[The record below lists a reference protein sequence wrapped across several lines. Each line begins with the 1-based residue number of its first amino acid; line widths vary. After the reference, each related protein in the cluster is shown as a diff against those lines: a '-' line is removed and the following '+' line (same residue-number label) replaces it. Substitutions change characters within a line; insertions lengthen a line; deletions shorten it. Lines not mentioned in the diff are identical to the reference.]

1 VHQHKHIYY
10 VHKSNRIKLTV
21 ISGGGTSID
30 GAKLNIIILHHNTG
44 DKTSDTSESINTH
57 TSAHLHV
64 GTIVG
69 GGLQRGTREGVGVG
83 ARDGGDGNSG
93 GELHDYIE
101 LVVVLTNRIRL

>member
-1 VHQHKHIYY
+1 MHN
-10 VHKSNRIKLTV
+10 SNRIALTV

-44 DKTSDTSESINTH
+44 DKTSNTSESINTH

-64 GTIVG
+64 GTVVG
-69 GGLQRGTREGVGVG
+69 GGLQGGAREGVGVG

-93 GELHDYIE
+93 GELHDYID
-101 LVVVLTNRIRL
+101 LGSSIDYQIRL

>member
-1 VHQHKHIYY
+1 M
-10 VHKSNRIKLTV
+10 HKSNRIALTV

-44 DKTSDTSESINTH
+44 DKTSNTSESINTH

-83 ARDGGDGNSG
+83 ARDGGDGNSS

>member
-1 VHQHKHIYY
+1 M
-10 VHKSNRIKLTV
+10 HKSNRITLTV

-44 DKTSDTSESINTH
+44 DKTSNTSESINTH

-83 ARDGGDGNSG
+83 AGDGGDGNSG